1 MRTNFKMEYENITM
15 IKGDTLSFD
24 VAVFDQNGAPLTVD
38 TAYFTCKKNI
48 NGDEKAFQKAL
59 DHGITY
65 DGDLLVVRVAPS
77 DTESLEA
84 GRYFYDLQLGVG
96 DDVYTPMIGI
106 LTIEQDVTD

>member
-1 MRTNFKMEYENITM
+1 MRTNFRMDYENITM

-24 VAVFDQNGAPLTVD
+24 VEVFDQSDAPLTVD
-38 TAYFTCKKNI
+38 TAFFTCKKDI
-48 NGDEKAFQKAL
+48 NGITKAFQKSL
-59 DHGITY
+59 GDGITY

-77 DTESLEA
+77 DTAYLEA

-96 DDVYTPMIGI
+96 SDIYTPMIGV